1 MKVVIDISQLHPL
14 ALKRGVGFYTL
25 NLFKSL
31 KELKDKNQFFLQKNK
46 KEKIKADLI
55 HYPYFD
61 PFFLTLPLVK
71 NKPTV
76 VTIHDLTLLKFPQY
90 YPSGVRGK
98 IKWQIQKISLKGV
111 KAIITDSKNSKKDIE
126 KIIGFPKEKIFVVY
140 LACGKEF
147 KKLKVKSSKS
157 KVKEKY
163 RLPDDFILY
172 VGDLNWN
179 KNVKGLIQAFKKLK
193 VKSLKLVLVGEAFVN
208 PELLEAKEI
217 KRMIKEW
224 QLEDKILILGFIP
237 TRDLVAI
244 YNLATLYV
252 QPSFY
257 EGFGLPVLEAM
268 SCGCPV
274 LSSNQASLPEV
285 GERAVEYFNPYKKK
299 ELVEKL
305 FFLLSN
311 KEKLKELSI
320 KGLKQAK
327 KFFWK
332 KTALETK
339 KIYEKVLS

>member
-1 MKVVIDISQLHPL
+1 M
-14 ALKRGVGFYTL
+14 
-25 NLFKSL
+25 
-31 KELKDKNQFFLQKNK
+31 
-46 KEKIKADLI
+46 
-55 HYPYFD
+55 
-61 PFFLTLPLVK
+61 
-71 NKPTV
+71 
-76 VTIHDLTLLKFPQY
+76 
-90 YPSGVRGK
+90 
-98 IKWQIQKISLKGV
+98 
-111 KAIITDSKNSKKDIE
+111 
-126 KIIGFPKEKIFVVY
+126 
-140 LACGKEF
+140 
-147 KKLKVKSSKS
+147 
-157 KVKEKY
+157 
-163 RLPDDFILY
+163 Y

-193 VKSLKLVLVGEAFVN
+193 VKSSKLKVTVKNLKLVLVGEALVN
-208 PELLEAKEI
+208 PELPEAKKV
-217 KRMIKEW
+217 KRLIEEL
-224 QLEDKILILGFIP
+224 QLKGDILLLGFVP
-237 TRDLVAI
+237 NRDLVAI